1 MRKTLLAA
9 AFLMLCGARAHA
21 AQALTVSKLTG
32 GAVTADG
39 KPLKE
44 GQAVP
49 AGKAV
54 RVEKGARLVLD
65 AGPWGKVLIKGPAVF
80 SANKKGGDG
89 LSLKA
94 GGALSVLHKVPGRSF
109 TVRTPAVAAAV
120 RGTTFY
126 AEARGKTAS
135 YVCICDGSIELTSGS
150 GAYKSA
156 MSSRKAHKSVLV
168 RFANDQ
174 GLSTEA
180 TMEHHSDEEIES
192 LGGGMTK

>member
-9 AFLMLCGARAHA
+9 ALLLCRAPLFA
-21 AQALTVSKLTG
+21 AQTMTVSQLSGGALTV
-32 GAVTADG
+32 DG
-39 KPLKE
+39 KPVKT
-44 GQAVP
+44 GDAVP
-49 AGKAV
+49 AGKTLRLA
-54 RVEKGARLVLD
+54 RGAKLVLD

-94 GGALSVLHKVPGRSF
+94 GGALSVLNKVPGRSF

-135 YVCICDGSIELTSGS
+135 YVCICDGSIELTSDS
-150 GAYKSA
+150 GAYKST
-156 MSSRKAHKSVLV
+156 MSSHKTHKSVLV

-192 LGGGMTK
+192 LGGSMTK